1 MPLHLRPEEFI
12 RNLNQQPRT
21 ITGNLVATHRTTMQQ
36 IPQNLNPA
44 RHNLVRPPA
53 INVGKK
59 ANATSIMLKGRVI
72 QPLRGGT
79 LLKVRC

>member
-21 ITGNLVATHRTTMQQ
+21 ITSNLIATHRTTMQQ

-44 RHNLVRPPA
+44 RNNLVRPPS
-53 INVGKK
+53 INIGKK
-59 ANATSIMLKGRVI
+59 ANTTGIMLKGGVI
-72 QPLRGGT
+72 QPLRKWT
-79 LLKVRC
+79 LLKVL